1 VLFLLCLLLFS
12 GFDSL
17 LNDGLQ
23 ALNAKRFPVARTNLE
38 AAAKL
43 KPDSPR
49 VWLALAQTYSKLG
62 DKSLSADAVR
72 KAEELAV
79 GTPEILHGLALFYAE
94 GGDVAKAAEY
104 EEKYAVHDANATIPA
119 IRLYLSS
126 RKAERAVALGESAIA
141 VADTAELRN
150 LLGKS
155 YEAAG
160 NTTKAVP
167 ELRKAIEMNRY
178 EEAYYFDLA
187 QVLMI
192 HQSFEPAIQVLESSR
207 SVFAK
212 SPQLELALGVSYYGQ
227 RRFNEAVDSFLRVI
241 EMAPDVE
248 QPYLFLGR
256 IIDQAGER
264 LPEVEKRF
272 AGYAKANPKNA
283 ASQFLYA
290 KAINASSG
298 DAATVEALLRKS
310 IALDDK
316 NWESHLEL
324 GGVLDKRRA
333 YDEAAKEFQ
342 RSIELN
348 PKSSTP
354 HYRLARVYE
363 RLGRKQEA
371 EAERGRHAALVAEE
385 EKAAGKQAAGM
396 VRVQ

>member
-1 VLFLLCLLLFS
+1 MFFLLCLFLVS

-17 LNDGLQ
+17 FQDGLQ
-23 ALNAKRFPVARTNLE
+23 ALNAKRFPAARTNLE

-43 KPDSPR
+43 KPDNPR
-49 VWLALAQTYSKLG
+49 VWLALVQTYSKLG
-62 DKSLSADAVR
+62 DKGLTADALR
-72 KAEELAV
+72 KTEALAA
-79 GTPEILHGLALFYAE
+79 GTPEILHGLALYFAE
-94 GGDVAKAAEY
+94 SGDILKAAEY
-104 EEKYAVHDANATIPA
+104 EENYAAHDGNATIPA
-119 IRLYLSS
+119 IRLYLSA
-126 RKAERAVALGESAIA
+126 RKPERAVALAESAIA

-155 YEAAG
+155 YESSG
-160 NTTKAVP
+160 NTPKAVVQ
-167 ELRKAIEMNRY
+167 LQKAVEMNRY

-187 QVLMI
+187 QVLLI
-192 HQSFEPAIQVLESSR
+192 HQSFEPAIALLEGSR
-207 SVFAK
+207 KFFAK
-212 SPQLELALGVSYYGQ
+212 NAQLELALGVAYYGQ
-227 RRFNEAVDSFLRVI
+227 RRFSQAVDSFLRVI
-241 EMAPDVE
+241 EIAPEVE

-256 IIDQAGER
+256 IIDQAGDR

-272 AGYAKANPKNA
+272 AAYAKANPKNA

-290 KAINASSG
+290 KAIGASSG

-310 IALDDK
+310 ITLDGK

-333 YDEAAKEFQ
+333 YEEAAKEFQ

-348 PKSSTP
+348 QKASAP
-354 HYRLARVYE
+354 HYRLARVYD
-363 RLGRKQEA
+363 RLGKKSEA
-371 EAERGRHAALVAEE
+371 DAERERHAVLVAEE